1 MRKINQQNNTFAILR
16 SISKITR
23 KPSSDDFHKIYLTA
37 ATATSPVTIATVH
50 LDSISKEKIRTK
62 MDTPVLFAYP
72 IYLIILFSTLHS
84 VQGLGKIIFAVNA
97 GGDSHVDIYG
107 IKYQKDPLEGKT
119 GIASDYGRQYLNIGR
134 VPEPD
139 AILYQ
144 TERYHHSSFGYDIPV
159 SEDGDYVLV
168 LKFCE
173 VYFNSPS
180 MKVFDVTLNGVHT
193 IVSYLDIFEKVGKAV
208 AHDEYIPFRVTKGK
222 ILVNDEESE
231 LVGKKIRVE
240 FIKGNQD
247 NPKINAIYVMKGLL
261 EDVPKLAPLAGSED
275 EDDVEEKPIEKEE
288 PSGNAPPS
296 GSSSSSSSS
305 PKKKREQPKIT
316 NPYSDETSTLL
327 PIFVAI
333 AAFVPFLFC
342 LCRL

>member
-1 MRKINQQNNTFAILR
+1 
-16 SISKITR
+16 
-23 KPSSDDFHKIYLTA
+23 
-37 ATATSPVTIATVH
+37 
-50 LDSISKEKIRTK
+50 
-62 MDTPVLFAYP
+62 MDTPVLFAYQ
-72 IYLIILFSTLHS
+72 IYLIALFSTLHS

-247 NPKINAIYVMKGLL
+247 NPKVNAIYVMKGLL
-261 EDVPKLAPLAGSED
+261 EDVPKLAPLAGSEGD
-275 EDDVEEKPIEKEE
+275 EDDVEEKPIEKDE
-288 PSGNAPPS
+288 PSGVPPPS
-296 GSSSSSSSS
+296 GSSSSS

-316 NPYSDETSTLL
+316 NPYSDESSTLL